1 MNDTPK
7 KSVNLGQS
15 DKIQR
20 NITKIIEEE

>member
-7 KSVNLGQS
+7 KSVNFGQS
-15 DKIQR
+15 DKTQR